1 MTEKEANLIALG
13 EISGNEEN
21 TQPMS
26 AAGEGALTEADFPAW
41 EDSEEENTD
50 KEDMNYGNGENA
62 ETADDPAATAE
73 AEDGLAAPAAA
84 DGRPLF
90 TNETHD
96 GEELQT
102 PPPANGGAESAPA
115 QHPAMTAQRRPRP
128 ARRSRPSVL
137 TIESR
142 GEAETEKAREDTIW
156 HEIKNAYL
164 TRRLLTGQLGGI
176 ERTENGKT
184 LAIVDYKGFRVVIP
198 LKEMMIELGG
208 TQKDPREALLRQ
220 NKLLGNMLG
229 AQIDFLVKGI
239 DSNERSI
246 VASRRDA
253 MLKKRRVFYFGTD
266 ANGLYRIHE
275 GRIVQ
280 ARVIAVAEKGVR
292 VEAFGVECSIL
303 ARDLSWE
310 WIGDAHERY
319 AVGDEILVRIQNVH
333 RESTEDV
340 KITADVRSLTPDAG
354 REALSKCR
362 PQSKYAGRVTDVRK
376 GVVYIRLANGVN
388 AIAHACYDYR
398 TPGKKD
404 DVSFA
409 VTSIDEEH
417 CVAVGIITRII
428 RQNL

>member
-1 MTEKEANLIALG
+1 MTEKETNLFALG
-13 EISGNEEN
+13 EISGNEET

-26 AAGEGALTEADFPAW
+26 AAGEGALMEEDFPAW
-41 EDSEEENTD
+41 EDSEEENAD
-50 KEDMNYGNGENA
+50 KEGTDF
-62 ETADDPAATAE
+62 ETGKNAE
-73 AEDGLAAPAAA
+73 AEDGLAASAAT
-84 DGRPLF
+84 DGHPLF
-90 TNETHD
+90 TNEMHD
-96 GEELQT
+96 GEEFQT
-102 PPPANGGAESAPA
+102 PPLANGAEDPA
-115 QHPAMTAQRRPRP
+115 RARHPFMTAQRRPRP
-128 ARRSRPSVL
+128 ARQARLSVL

-208 TQKDPREALLRQ
+208 AQKDPREALLRQ

-229 AQIDFLVKGI
+229 AQIDFIVKGI
-239 DSNERSI
+239 DSNARSV
-246 VASRRDA
+246 VASRHEA

-266 ANGLYRIHE
+266 ANGKYRIHE

-319 AVGDEILVRIQNVH
+319 SVGDEILIRVQSVQ
-333 RESTEDV
+333 REDPENISI
-340 KITADVRSLTPDAG
+340 KADVRSITPDAG
-354 REALSKCR
+354 REALSRCR

-376 GVVYIRLANGVN
+376 GVVFIRLSNGAN

-409 VTSIDEEH
+409 VTHIDEEK

>member
-1 MTEKEANLIALG
+1 MTEKETKMFALG
-13 EISGNEEN
+13 EISRNEEH
-21 TQPMS
+21 TQPID

-41 EDSEEENTD
+41 EDSEAENTD
-50 KEDMNYGNGENA
+50 KEDTDFDNGENK
-62 ETADDPAATAE
+62 ETGDGPAAPAE
-73 AEDGLAAPAAA
+73 AEDNLAASAAA

-90 TNETHD
+90 TDETPD
-96 GEELQT
+96 GDELQT
-102 PPPANGGAESAPA
+102 SPPAHGGTESAPA
-115 QHPAMTAQRRPRP
+115 RRPAMTAQRRPHSARP
-128 ARRSRPSVL
+128 ARPSVL

-142 GEAETEKAREDTIW
+142 SEAETEKTREDTIW

-164 TRRLLTGQLGGI
+164 THRLLTGQLGGI

-208 TQKDPREALLRQ
+208 TQKDPREAILRQ

-229 AQIDFLVKGI
+229 AQIDFIVKGI

-266 ANGLYRIHE
+266 ANGMYRIHE

-340 KITADVRSLTPDAG
+340 KITADVRSITPDAG

-417 CVAVGIITRII
+417 CIAVGIITRII

>member
-13 EISGNEEN
+13 GISGNEEN

-26 AAGEGALTEADFPAW
+26 AAGEGALTEEDFPAW
-41 EDSEEENTD
+41 EDSDMESTEATESANTAP
-50 KEDMNYGNGENA
+50 A
-62 ETADDPAATAE
+62 ETEEPPLYEDEALADDEATPAPPENSGEEPAPVRHPAA
-73 AEDGLAAPAAA
+73 P
-84 DGRPLF
+84 
-90 TNETHD
+90 
-96 GEELQT
+96 
-102 PPPANGGAESAPA
+102 
-115 QHPAMTAQRRPRP
+115 AQRRPRP
-128 ARRSRPSVL
+128 ARRAQPSVL

-208 TQKDPREALLRQ
+208 TQKDSREALLRQ

-229 AQIDFLVKGI
+229 AQIDFIVKGI

-266 ANGLYRIHE
+266 ANGMYRIHE

-319 AVGDEILVRIQNVH
+319 AVGDEILVRIQNVR

-340 KITADVRSLTPDAG
+340 KITADVRSITPDAG